1 MAVTAKIKGAIIY
14 TRVSTDE
21 QDKHGTSPESQLEA
35 CRLKALALGLPIIG
49 EYHDGGISGAWLSQR
64 PGMMKAIGDI
74 QTGRADTLICANM
87 SRYSRDTEHQSAI
100 LKAITA
106 AGGRIVF
113 CDITFDDTPE
123 GKMMFNFM
131 GGYAEYERNVI
142 RKRTY
147 GGFVNR
153 AENGIQSAR
162 ATSPFGYCIPKKV
175 DVLRGLYPAEQLGQ
189 YIILE
194 DQARIVREV
203 FQKYASGTYS
213 LNQIAKEL
221 NAAAVPTP
229 GGGVCW
235 RSTNL
240 HFMFKNPVYKG
251 VAVFGRFDHSTDEN
265 RLGQTHIHTGRPLI
279 CSKTMRPAD
288 PETWITFDCPAI
300 VSEQLWDRCNELLI
314 TNKSKKSGNPNI
326 VRMLAGRINC
336 PKCGAGMY
344 CMSPSHK
351 KSKKPGSD
359 EVFTYPARYA
369 CGQYR
374 IMVTNLGKGKA
385 ECVPTG
391 YYADAVERAVVTSI
405 EDACKHSD
413 WIAALSAEYQKE
425 STPAVDTGTARRE
438 LAAIDKALKDI
449 AGDEAAAVQAQIAG
463 IRAGASPDAYAEVF
477 AALAGRR
484 KDLEDRRGVV
494 SKAVNVKPKAGQG
507 KQEAADTGSMLED
520 VQIALTSEHVPGH
533 VKRDILGTVIE
544 KVIPFKD
551 GPGKEG
557 AEVFYIPGVFGEDTF
572 PSTVGTSSDVPEIN
586 RFRAGKCQGS
596 GRSPIVNSDS
606 TAPPPSAISRNR
618 SLLAAGYAMS
628 TPHPKYARVRPP
640 PSIAPLC
647 ARVSTPDA
655 PPEMTDKPCCTS
667 SRANCRARSR
677 P

>member
-1 MAVTAKIKGAIIY
+1 
-14 TRVSTDE
+14 
-21 QDKHGTSPESQLEA
+21 
-35 CRLKALALGLPIIG
+35 
-49 EYHDGGISGAWLSQR
+49 
-64 PGMMKAIGDI
+64 MMKAIGDI

-106 AGGRIVF
+106 SGGRIVF
-113 CDITFDDTPE
+113 CDVTFDDTPE

-153 AENGIQSAR
+153 AENGIQAAR

-175 DVLRGLYPAEQLGQ
+175 DVWRRLYSEDQLGK
-189 YIILE
+189 YIVLE
-194 DQARIVREV
+194 DQARIVRDLFE
-203 FQKYASGTYS
+203 KYASGTYS
-213 LNQIAKEL
+213 LNQLSKEL
-221 NAAAVPTP
+221 NAAGVPTP

-251 VAVFGRFDHSTDEN
+251 VAVFGRFDHETDEK
-265 RLGQTHIHTGRPLI
+265 RLEQTHIHTGRPI
-279 CSKTMRPAD
+279 TTPKRMRPSD
-288 PETWITFDCPAI
+288 PDTWITFPCPAL
-300 VSEQLWDRCNELLI
+300 VSEELWDRCNELLI
-314 TNKSKKSGNPNI
+314 ANKSKKSGNPNI

-336 PKCGAGMY
+336 PLCGAGMY

-359 EVFTYPARYA
+359 EVFTYPARYS

-374 IMVTNLGKGKA
+374 ITVTNLGKGKA

-391 YYADAVERAVVTSI
+391 YYADNVERAVVTSV
-405 EDACKHSD
+405 EDACEHPD
-413 WIAALSAEYQKE
+413 WIAALSAEYQQDR
-425 STPAVDTGTARRE
+425 SPAVDTGSARRE

-494 SKAVNVKPKAGQG
+494 SKAVNAKPKAGQG
-507 KQEAADTGSMLED
+507 KREAADLGRMLED
-520 VQIALTSEHVPGH
+520 VRIALTSEHVPGH
-533 VKRDILGTVIE
+533 VKRDILGTVVE
-544 KVIPFKD
+544 KVIPFKE

-557 AEVFYIPGVFGEDTF
+557 AEAFFIPGVFGEDTF
-572 PSTVGTSSDVPEIN
+572 PSTVGTSREVPEM
-586 RFRAGKCQGS
+586 RRLRAGKRHGS
-596 GRSPIVNSDS
+596 GRVPIGNSDN
-606 TAPPPSAISRNR
+606 TAP
-618 SLLAAGYAMS
+618 
-628 TPHPKYARVRPP
+628 
-640 PSIAPLC
+640 
-647 ARVSTPDA
+647 
-655 PPEMTDKPCCTS
+655 
-667 SRANCRARSR
+667 
-677 P
+677 